1 MTTKNIRKKKNKMMR
16 NFTAI
21 LPVTCNASCSFCPE
35 KEMEKKAGQ
44 REWLN
49 NLIEQINKH
58 EGTFDHV
65 SLSGGEATLRMNY
78 LFEVMDEIREA
89 TNIKNIG
96 LTSNGRFLNKQEDI
110 LRFLNGNTTEDLQSK
125 LHHLN
130 ISMHSFDPDL
140 NNDIMGTEYTYT
152 HADLVRFRRLIGK
165 QVSFHIN
172 FVINPQN
179 IDNIEWEMQQARL
192 FMEANPYIDVV
203 FRVDYN
209 LPHIAKQIR
218 EEYEEEDLGS
228 EDDVMSDGD
237 NLLSLFLA
245 HFYVDRPEE
254 DDDADPQPDMCAS
267 CFSLP
272 SNWINHNRA
281 WLKASS
287 YEPNEDEG
295 EYTEYV
301 FHMDGKLYYD
311 WSRNDPVT
319 SVKNVQ
325 REKPAK
331 AKAAKKPKLKK
342 FDFDIVDAP
351 AEKPEKPVREKRARV
366 VRESD
371 EDESCRFHFSGSSC
385 RF

>member
-1 MTTKNIRKKKNKMMR
+1 MTTKDIRKKKNKMMR

-44 REWLN
+44 REWLD
-49 NLIEQINKH
+49 NLIAQINKH

-78 LFEVMDEIREA
+78 LFEVMDEIRAA

-110 LRFLNGNTTEDLQSK
+110 LRFLNGNTTEDLKSK

-218 EEYEEEDLGS
+218 EDYEDQDFVN
-228 EDDVMSDGD
+228 DDS
-237 NLLSLFLA
+237 LLNLFLT

-254 DDDADPQPDMCAS
+254 DDDADPEADMCAS

-281 WLKASS
+281 WLKASTF
-287 YEPNEDEG
+287 EPNEDEG
-295 EYTEYV
+295 EFTEYV

-311 WSRNDPVT
+311 WSRNDPVPD
-319 SVKNVQ
+319 VVA
-325 REKPAK
+325 KPAK
-331 AKAAKKPKLKK
+331 RLKEKTKKVKGKKAFGFEFEEQTVSQTEKVKKVLS
-342 FDFDIVDAP
+342 
-351 AEKPEKPVREKRARV
+351 EHKR
-366 VRESD
+366 
-371 EDESCRFHFSGSSC
+371 CRFETSGSSC

>member
-44 REWLN
+44 REWLD
-49 NLIEQINKH
+49 NLIEQINKY

-110 LRFLNGNTTEDLQSK
+110 LRFLNGNTTKDLKSK

-218 EEYEEEDLGS
+218 EEYE
-228 EDDVMSDGD
+228 DGD
-237 NLLSLFLA
+237 FDVEFNDDSILSLFRT
-245 HFYVDRPEE
+245 HFYVDTSDE
-254 DDDADPQPDMCAS
+254 DTEIEADMCKS

-272 SNWINHNRA
+272 SDWINYNRA
-281 WLKASS
+281 WLKASTF
-287 YEPNEDEG
+287 EPNEDEG

-311 WSRNDPVT
+311 WSRNDPVSEVT
-319 SVKNVQ
+319 PVVK
-325 REKPAK
+325 REKAKPVKK
-331 AKAAKKPKLKK
+331 AKVKPFG
-342 FDFDIVDAP
+342 FDMQDI
-351 AEKPEKPVREKRARV
+351 PESQTQKVKRV
-366 VRESD
+366 L
-371 EDESCRFHFSGSSC
+371 EDHEPCRFHSSGSSC

>member
-218 EEYEEEDLGS
+218 EEYE
-228 EDDVMSDGD
+228 DGD
-237 NLLSLFLA
+237 FDVEFNDDSILSLFLQ

-254 DDDADPQPDMCAS
+254 DDDADPQADMCAS

-311 WSRNDPVT
+311 WSRNDLVDE
-319 SVKNVQ
+319 VKPLK

-331 AKAAKKPKLKK
+331 AKAAKKPKEK
-342 FDFDIVDAP
+342 FGFDIVDAP
-351 AEKPEKPVREKRARV
+351 APKREKRARV
-366 VRESD
+366 VRE
-371 EDESCRFHFSGSSC
+371 EDDSERCRFHFSGTSC